1 MIGIFIYVR
10 DSFFGDTYWNVSIL
24 SQHTEVSQLNMF
36 FATIRGSSSV
46 TTWNVNLFSS
56 RFDSVFLNQ
65 YIFLPSK
72 NRKYHDWVVVSNSF
86 NYLLFSPYLGKIP
99 ILTNIFQ
106 RGWNHELDD

>member
-10 DSFFGDTYWNVSIL
+10 DSFFGETYWNVSIL
-24 SQHTEVSQLNMF
+24 SQRTEVSQLNMF

-65 YIFLPSK
+65 YIFFAKQKQEIP
-72 NRKYHDWVVVSNSF
+72 W
-86 NYLLFSPYLGKIP
+86 LGGGFK
-99 ILTNIFQ
+99 
-106 RGWNHELDD
+106 